1 MATLPDEGSG
11 SCSDGQLFIIKHIAR
26 TRARCLLCEGGANS
40 KICLILR
47 EEFLSEEETF
57 TLAGAKS
64 HQMNDAF
71 DWPVGC
77 KEPLRRACLWWA
89 ASSGNEQFV

>member
-1 MATLPDEGSG
+1 
-11 SCSDGQLFIIKHIAR
+11 
-26 TRARCLLCEGGANS
+26 LCEGGANS

-47 EEFLSEEETF
+47 ETVLSEEETF
-57 TLAGAKS
+57 TLTDAKS

-77 KEPLRRACLWWA
+77 KEPLRRACLWQA